1 MNIPHI
7 SIETAHR
14 RIRKYISET
23 PVEFCRTL
31 SHLKRG
37 KIYFKM
43 ENWQKTGSFK
53 VRGALNY
60 MLALNDHEKKKGV
73 ITASAGNHALGVAY
87 AAELLGIKARVVL
100 PVNAS
105 MVKVRKLR
113 YYGCQI
119 IQAGQDYDE
128 AEDMAHQ
135 IEQDVD
141 LTFVHAFDDATI
153 IAGQGTIGKEI
164 LQQLPETE
172 IVIVPVGGGGLIS
185 GIASAIKKEHPGIRI
200 IGVQS
205 VASPAMKA
213 ALREGKVV
221 ETPIEDTVA
230 DGLAGRFV
238 SNLTLELTRTL
249 VDDLVLVEEKDIYK
263 AIRFLIDEAR
273 LLVEGAGAVSVAAI
287 LTKKIDVVDKN
298 VILLLTGRNIS
309 SELVAK
315 ILNEQHVNHS

>member
-1 MNIPHI
+1 MNVPHI
-7 SIETAHR
+7 AVETAHR
-14 RIRKYISET
+14 RIHKYIRET
-23 PVEFCRTL
+23 PIEFCHSL
-31 SHLKRG
+31 SHLQRG
-37 KIYFKM
+37 KIFFKM

-53 VRGALNY
+53 VRGALNS
-60 MLALNDHEKKKGV
+60 MLALKDREKEKGV

-105 MVKVRKLR
+105 MAKVRKLR

-128 AEDMAHQ
+128 AEDIAHQ

-172 IVIVPVGGGGLIS
+172 IVVVPVGGGGLIS
-185 GIASAIKKEHPGIRI
+185 GIASAIKKEHPEIRI

-238 SNLTLELTRTL
+238 SDLTLELTRML

-263 AIRFLIDEAR
+263 AIRFLIDDAR
-273 LLVEGAGAVSVAAI
+273 LLVEGAAAVSVAAV
-287 LTKKIDVVDKN
+287 LAKKLDVTDKN
-298 VILLLTGRNIS
+298 VVLLLTGRNIS
-309 SELVAK
+309 SEVVEK
-315 ILNEQHVNHS
+315 ILNVK